1 MITLFIILSIFLVA
15 VVAIVALT
23 EWGFSLMNDAV
34 WLSFDS
40 FRKFYEIAPE
50 KYELHSDSITYHAK
64 TYHWERIGVKY
75 INMKTPIDYARY
87 WLWWKKK
94 ARQGRKID
102 NVKRTQ
108 EYIDCVR
115 KDLEK
120 FMEE

>member
-1 MITLFIILSIFLVA
+1 MIVLFIVLFIFLMVII
-15 VVAIVALT
+15 AIVVLAG
-23 EWGFSLMNDAV
+23 WGFSLANDAV
-34 WLSFDS
+34 WLSFNS

-50 KYELHSDSITYHAK
+50 KYELHSDSITYNTK
-64 TYHWERIGVKY
+64 TRHWEY

-94 ARQGRKID
+94 TRQGRKID

-120 FMEE
+120 FMKDKGE